1 MSDAS
6 AQGNTNIQTFQMFN
20 CLSLSDVGEKNI
32 QMVLIRKNIFKE
44 NERLRTFLAV
54 KIINWSCLI

>member
-20 CLSLSDVGEKNI
+20 CLSLSDVSENI

-44 NERLRTFLAV
+44 SERQLFL
-54 KIINWSCLI
+54 L

>member
-20 CLSLSDVGEKNI
+20 SLSLSDVS
-32 QMVLIRKNIFKE
+32 E
-44 NERLRTFLAV
+44 NERLRTFLTV